1 MSVLTLRK
9 IIEKNTDSPDK
20 SMVFWRFCGNLWG
33 LQEVNMEATMAQD
46 WDGLA
51 KNWESN
57 PATDEFAQSVFAQL
71 QQLTQLDGIKVLDFG
86 CGTGQLSQLLSPS
99 AKEIVAL
106 DASEA
111 MIEELDKKELENVEP
126 VVDALTR
133 GLVAQHPAFRGQFD
147 LVVAS
152 SVLAFIEDYETSLE
166 IAHSLLNAGG
176 HFVHFDWIADST
188 KEGFTLAKSEN
199 ALIKAGFTEVETK
212 KVFEITSDGHTMSV
226 LMGVGR
232 R

>member
-1 MSVLTLRK
+1 
-9 IIEKNTDSPDK
+9 
-20 SMVFWRFCGNLWG
+20 
-33 LQEVNMEATMAQD
+33 MAQD

-57 PATDEFAQSVFAQL
+57 PATEQFAQSVFAQL

-86 CGTGQLSQLLSPS
+86 CGTGQLSQLLSPIV
-99 AKEIVAL
+99 KDIVAL

-111 MIEELDKKELENVEP
+111 MIEELDKKELLNVEP
-126 VVDALTR
+126 VVDALSR
-133 GLVAQHPAFRGQFD
+133 GLVAQHPAFRRQFD

-152 SVLAFIEDYETSLE
+152 SVLAFVDDVESSLD
-166 IAHSLLNAGG
+166 IAHSLLNEGSY
-176 HFVHFDWIADST
+176 FVHFDWVAETEQD
-188 KEGFTLAKSEN
+188 GFTLSRSEN
-199 ALIKAGFTEVETK
+199 VLSNAGFVDVEAK
-212 KVFEITSDGHTMSV
+212 KVFDITSDGQTMSV

>member
-1 MSVLTLRK
+1 
-9 IIEKNTDSPDK
+9 
-20 SMVFWRFCGNLWG
+20 
-33 LQEVNMEATMAQD
+33 MAQD

-57 PATDEFAQSVFAQL
+57 PATEQFAQSVFAQL

-86 CGTGQLSQLLSPS
+86 CGTGQLSQLLSPIV
-99 AKEIVAL
+99 KDIVAL

-111 MIEELDKKELENVEP
+111 MIEELDKKELLNVEP
-126 VVDALTR
+126 VVDALSR

-152 SVLAFIEDYETSLE
+152 SVLAFVDDVESSLD
-166 IAHSLLNAGG
+166 IAHSLLNEGG
-176 HFVHFDWIADST
+176 YFVHFDWVAESEQD
-188 KEGFTLAKSEN
+188 GFTLSRSEN
-199 ALIKAGFTEVETK
+199 ALSNAGFVDVEAR
-212 KVFEITSDGHTMSV
+212 KVFDITSDGQIMSV

>member
-1 MSVLTLRK
+1 
-9 IIEKNTDSPDK
+9 
-20 SMVFWRFCGNLWG
+20 
-33 LQEVNMEATMAQD
+33 MAQD

-57 PATDEFAQSVFAQL
+57 PATEQFAQSVFAQL

-86 CGTGQLSQLLSPS
+86 CGTGQLSQLLSPIV
-99 AKEIVAL
+99 KDIVAL

-111 MIEELDKKELENVEP
+111 MIEELDKKELLNVEP
-126 VVDALTR
+126 VVDALSR

-152 SVLAFIEDYETSLE
+152 SVLAFVDDVESSLD
-166 IAHSLLNAGG
+166 IAHSLLNEGG
-176 HFVHFDWIADST
+176 YFVHFDWVAESEQD
-188 KEGFTLAKSEN
+188 GFTSSRSEN
-199 ALIKAGFTEVETK
+199 ALSNAGFVDVEAK
-212 KVFEITSDGHTMSV
+212 KVFDITSDGQTMSV
-226 LMGVGR
+226 LMGAGR

>member
-1 MSVLTLRK
+1 
-9 IIEKNTDSPDK
+9 
-20 SMVFWRFCGNLWG
+20 
-33 LQEVNMEATMAQD
+33 MEATMAQD

-57 PATDEFAQSVFAQL
+57 PATEQFAQSVFAQL

-86 CGTGQLSQLLSPS
+86 CGTGQLSQLLSPIV
-99 AKEIVAL
+99 KDIVAL

-111 MIEELDKKELENVEP
+111 MIEELDKKELLNVEP
-126 VVDALTR
+126 VVDALSR

-152 SVLAFIEDYETSLE
+152 SVLAFVDDVESSLD
-166 IAHSLLNAGG
+166 IAHSLLNEGG
-176 HFVHFDWIADST
+176 YFVHFDWVAEFEQD
-188 KEGFTLAKSEN
+188 GFTLSRSEN
-199 ALIKAGFTEVETK
+199 ALSNAGFVDVEAK
-212 KVFEITSDGHTMSV
+212 KVFYITSDGQTMSV

>member
-1 MSVLTLRK
+1 
-9 IIEKNTDSPDK
+9 
-20 SMVFWRFCGNLWG
+20 
-33 LQEVNMEATMAQD
+33 MAQD

-57 PATDEFAQSVFAQL
+57 PATEQFAQSVFAQL

-86 CGTGQLSQLLSPS
+86 CGTGQLSQLLSPIV
-99 AKEIVAL
+99 KDIVAL

-111 MIEELDKKELENVEP
+111 MIEELDKKELLNVEP
-126 VVDALTR
+126 VVDALSR

-152 SVLAFIEDYETSLE
+152 SVLAFVDDVESSLD
-166 IAHSLLNAGG
+166 IAHSLLNEGG
-176 HFVHFDWIADST
+176 YFVHFDWVAESEQD
-188 KEGFTLAKSEN
+188 GFTLSRSEN
-199 ALIKAGFTEVETK
+199 ALSNAGFVDVEAK
-212 KVFEITSDGHTMSV
+212 KVFDITSDGQVMSV

>member
-1 MSVLTLRK
+1 
-9 IIEKNTDSPDK
+9 
-20 SMVFWRFCGNLWG
+20 
-33 LQEVNMEATMAQD
+33 MAQD

-57 PATDEFAQSVFAQL
+57 PATEQFAQSVFAQL

-86 CGTGQLSQLLSPS
+86 CGTGQLSQLLSPIV
-99 AKEIVAL
+99 KDIVAL

-111 MIEELDKKELENVEP
+111 MIEELDKKELINVEP
-126 VVDALTR
+126 VVDALSR

-152 SVLAFIEDYETSLE
+152 SVLAFVDDVESSLD
-166 IAHSLLNAGG
+166 IAHSLLNEGG
-176 HFVHFDWIADST
+176 YFVHFDWVAESEQD
-188 KEGFTLAKSEN
+188 GFTLSRSEN
-199 ALIKAGFTEVETK
+199 ALSNAGFVDVEAK
-212 KVFEITSDGHTMSV
+212 KVFDITSDGQTMSV

>member
-1 MSVLTLRK
+1 
-9 IIEKNTDSPDK
+9 
-20 SMVFWRFCGNLWG
+20 
-33 LQEVNMEATMAQD
+33 MAQD

-57 PATDEFAQSVFAQL
+57 PATEQFAQSVFAQL

-86 CGTGQLSQLLSPS
+86 CGTGQLSQLLSPIV
-99 AKEIVAL
+99 KDIVAL

-111 MIEELDKKELENVEP
+111 MIEELDKKELLNVEP
-126 VVDALTR
+126 VVDALSR

-152 SVLAFIEDYETSLE
+152 SVLAFVDDVESSLD
-166 IAHSLLNAGG
+166 IAHSLLNEGG
-176 HFVHFDWIADST
+176 YFVHFDWVAETEQD
-188 KEGFTLAKSEN
+188 GFTLSRSEN
-199 ALIKAGFTEVETK
+199 ALSNAGFVDVEAK
-212 KVFEITSDGHTMSV
+212 KVFDIASDGQTMSV

>member
-1 MSVLTLRK
+1 
-9 IIEKNTDSPDK
+9 
-20 SMVFWRFCGNLWG
+20 
-33 LQEVNMEATMAQD
+33 MAQD

-57 PATDEFAQSVFAQL
+57 PATEQFAQSVFAQL

-86 CGTGQLSQLLSPS
+86 CGTGQLSQLLSPIV
-99 AKEIVAL
+99 KDIVAL

-111 MIEELDKKELENVEP
+111 MIEELDKKELLNVEP
-126 VVDALTR
+126 VVDALSR

-152 SVLAFIEDYETSLE
+152 SVLAFVDDVELSLD
-166 IAHSLLNAGG
+166 IAHSLLNEGG
-176 HFVHFDWIADST
+176 YFVHFDWVAESEQD
-188 KEGFTLAKSEN
+188 GFTLSRSKN
-199 ALIKAGFTEVETK
+199 ALSNAGFVDVEAK
-212 KVFEITSDGHTMSV
+212 KVFDITSDGQAMSV

>member
-1 MSVLTLRK
+1 
-9 IIEKNTDSPDK
+9 
-20 SMVFWRFCGNLWG
+20 
-33 LQEVNMEATMAQD
+33 MAQD

-57 PATDEFAQSVFAQL
+57 PATEQFAQSVFAQL

-86 CGTGQLSQLLSPS
+86 CGTGQLSQLLSPIV
-99 AKEIVAL
+99 KDIVAL

-111 MIEELDKKELENVEP
+111 MIEELDKKELLNVEP
-126 VVDALTR
+126 VVDALSR

-152 SVLAFIEDYETSLE
+152 SVLAFVDDVESSLD
-166 IAHSLLNAGG
+166 IAHSLLNEGG
-176 HFVHFDWIADST
+176 YFVHFDWVAESEQD
-188 KEGFTLAKSEN
+188 GFTLSRSEN
-199 ALIKAGFTEVETK
+199 ALSNAGFIDVEAK
-212 KVFEITSDGHTMSV
+212 KVFDITSDGQIMSV

>member
-1 MSVLTLRK
+1 
-9 IIEKNTDSPDK
+9 
-20 SMVFWRFCGNLWG
+20 
-33 LQEVNMEATMAQD
+33 MEATMAQD

-57 PATDEFAQSVFAQL
+57 PATEQFAQSVFAQL

-86 CGTGQLSQLLSPS
+86 CGTGQLSQLLSPIV
-99 AKEIVAL
+99 KDIVAL

-111 MIEELDKKELENVEP
+111 MIEELDKKELLNVEP
-126 VVDALTR
+126 VVDALSR
-133 GLVAQHPAFRGQFD
+133 GLVAQHPAFRRQFD

-152 SVLAFIEDYETSLE
+152 SVLTFVDGVESSLD
-166 IAHSLLNAGG
+166 IAHSLLNEGG
-176 HFVHFDWIADST
+176 YFVHFDWVAESEQD
-188 KEGFTLAKSEN
+188 GFTLSRSEN
-199 ALIKAGFTEVETK
+199 ALSNAGFVDVEAK
-212 KVFEITSDGHTMSV
+212 KVFDITSDGQAMSV

>member
-1 MSVLTLRK
+1 
-9 IIEKNTDSPDK
+9 
-20 SMVFWRFCGNLWG
+20 
-33 LQEVNMEATMAQD
+33 MAQD

-57 PATDEFAQSVFAQL
+57 PATEQFAQSVFAQL

-86 CGTGQLSQLLSPS
+86 CGTGQLSQLLSPIV
-99 AKEIVAL
+99 KDIVAL

-111 MIEELDKKELENVEP
+111 MIEELDKKELLNVEP
-126 VVDALTR
+126 VVDALSR

-152 SVLAFIEDYETSLE
+152 SVLAFVDDVELSLD
-166 IAHSLLNAGG
+166 IAHSLLNEGG
-176 HFVHFDWIADST
+176 YFVHFDWVAESEQD
-188 KEGFTLAKSEN
+188 GFTLSRSKN
-199 ALIKAGFTEVETK
+199 ALSNAGFVDVEAK
-212 KVFEITSDGHTMSV
+212 KVFDITSDGQTMSV

>member
-1 MSVLTLRK
+1 
-9 IIEKNTDSPDK
+9 
-20 SMVFWRFCGNLWG
+20 
-33 LQEVNMEATMAQD
+33 MAQD

-57 PATDEFAQSVFAQL
+57 PATEQFAQSVFAQL

-86 CGTGQLSQLLSPS
+86 CGTGQLSQLLSPIV
-99 AKEIVAL
+99 KDIVAL

-111 MIEELDKKELENVEP
+111 MIEELDKKELLNVEP
-126 VVDALTR
+126 VVDALSR

-152 SVLAFIEDYETSLE
+152 SVLAFVDDVESSID
-166 IAHSLLNAGG
+166 IAHSLLNEGG
-176 HFVHFDWIADST
+176 YFVHFDWVAESEQD
-188 KEGFTLAKSEN
+188 GFTLSRSEN
-199 ALIKAGFTEVETK
+199 ALSNAGFVDVEAK
-212 KVFEITSDGHTMSV
+212 KVFDITSDGQTMSV

>member
-1 MSVLTLRK
+1 
-9 IIEKNTDSPDK
+9 
-20 SMVFWRFCGNLWG
+20 
-33 LQEVNMEATMAQD
+33 MAQD

-57 PATDEFAQSVFAQL
+57 PATEQFAQSVFEQL

-86 CGTGQLSQLLSPS
+86 CGTGQLSKRLSPMV
-99 AKEIVAL
+99 KDIVAL

-111 MIEELDKKELENVEP
+111 MIEELDKKELANVEP
-126 VVDALTR
+126 VVDALSR

-152 SVLAFIEDYETSLE
+152 SVLAFVEDLDASLK
-166 IAHSLLNAGG
+166 ISHSLLNHGG
-176 HFVHFDWIADST
+176 YFVHFDWIAESEQD
-188 KEGFTLAKSEN
+188 GFTLAKSKR
-199 ALIKAGFTEVETK
+199 ALKDAGFTEVESQH
-212 KVFEITSDGHTMSV
+212 VFDITSDGKTMSV
-226 LMGVGR
+226 LMGLGR

>member
-1 MSVLTLRK
+1 
-9 IIEKNTDSPDK
+9 
-20 SMVFWRFCGNLWG
+20 
-33 LQEVNMEATMAQD
+33 MEATMAQD

-57 PATDEFAQSVFAQL
+57 PATEQFAQSVFAQL

-86 CGTGQLSQLLSPS
+86 CGTGQLSQLLSPIV
-99 AKEIVAL
+99 KDIVAL

-111 MIEELDKKELENVEP
+111 MIEELDKKELLNVEP
-126 VVDALTR
+126 VVDALSR
-133 GLVAQHPAFRGQFD
+133 GLVAQHPAFRRQFD

-152 SVLAFIEDYETSLE
+152 SVLAFVDDVESSLD
-166 IAHSLLNAGG
+166 IAHSLLNEGSY
-176 HFVHFDWIADST
+176 FVHFDWVAETEQD
-188 KEGFTLAKSEN
+188 GFTLSRSEN
-199 ALIKAGFTEVETK
+199 VLSNAGFVDVEAK
-212 KVFEITSDGHTMSV
+212 KVFDITSDGQTMSV

>member
-1 MSVLTLRK
+1 
-9 IIEKNTDSPDK
+9 
-20 SMVFWRFCGNLWG
+20 
-33 LQEVNMEATMAQD
+33 MAQD

-57 PATDEFAQSVFAQL
+57 PATEQFAQSVFAQL

-86 CGTGQLSQLLSPS
+86 CGTGQLSQLLSPIV
-99 AKEIVAL
+99 KDIVAL

-111 MIEELDKKELENVEP
+111 MIEELDKKELLNVEP
-126 VVDALTR
+126 VVDALSR

-152 SVLAFIEDYETSLE
+152 SVLAFVDDVESSLD
-166 IAHSLLNAGG
+166 IAHSLLNEGG
-176 HFVHFDWIADST
+176 YFVHFDWVAESEQD
-188 KEGFTLAKSEN
+188 GFTLSRSES
-199 ALIKAGFTEVETK
+199 ALSNAGFVDVEAK
-212 KVFEITSDGHTMSV
+212 KVFDITSDGQTMSV
-226 LMGVGR
+226 LMGAGR

>member
-1 MSVLTLRK
+1 
-9 IIEKNTDSPDK
+9 
-20 SMVFWRFCGNLWG
+20 
-33 LQEVNMEATMAQD
+33 MAQD

-57 PATDEFAQSVFAQL
+57 PATEQFAQSVFAQL

-86 CGTGQLSQLLSPS
+86 CGTGQLSQLLSPIV
-99 AKEIVAL
+99 KDIVAL
-106 DASEA
+106 DVSEA
-111 MIEELDKKELENVEP
+111 MIEELDKKELLNVEP
-126 VVDALTR
+126 VVDALSR

-152 SVLAFIEDYETSLE
+152 SVLAFVDDVESSLD
-166 IAHSLLNAGG
+166 IAHSLLNEGG
-176 HFVHFDWIADST
+176 YFVHFDWVAESEQD
-188 KEGFTLAKSEN
+188 GFTLSRSEN
-199 ALIKAGFTEVETK
+199 ALSNAGFVDVEAK
-212 KVFEITSDGHTMSV
+212 KVFDITSDGQIMSV

>member
-1 MSVLTLRK
+1 
-9 IIEKNTDSPDK
+9 
-20 SMVFWRFCGNLWG
+20 
-33 LQEVNMEATMAQD
+33 MAQD

-57 PATDEFAQSVFAQL
+57 PATEQFAQSVFEQL

-86 CGTGQLSQLLSPS
+86 CGTGQLSQRLSPMV
-99 AKEIVAL
+99 KDIVAL

-111 MIEELDKKELENVEP
+111 MIEELDKKELANVEP
-126 VVDALTR
+126 VVDALSR

-152 SVLAFIEDYETSLE
+152 SVLAFVEDLDASLK
-166 IAHSLLNAGG
+166 ISHSLLNHGG
-176 HFVHFDWIADST
+176 YFVHFDWIAESEQD
-188 KEGFTLAKSEN
+188 GFTLAKSKL
-199 ALIKAGFTEVETK
+199 ALKDAGFTEVESQH
-212 KVFEITSDGHTMSV
+212 VFDITSDGKTMSV
-226 LMGVGR
+226 LMGLGR

>member
-1 MSVLTLRK
+1 
-9 IIEKNTDSPDK
+9 
-20 SMVFWRFCGNLWG
+20 
-33 LQEVNMEATMAQD
+33 MAQD

-57 PATDEFAQSVFAQL
+57 PATEQFAQSVFAQL

-86 CGTGQLSQLLSPS
+86 CGTGQLSQLLSPIV
-99 AKEIVAL
+99 KDIVAL

-111 MIEELDKKELENVEP
+111 MIEELDKKELLNVEP
-126 VVDALTR
+126 VVDALSR

-152 SVLAFIEDYETSLE
+152 SVLAFVDDVESSLD
-166 IAHSLLNAGG
+166 IAHSLLNEGG
-176 HFVHFDWIADST
+176 YFVHFDWVAESEQD
-188 KEGFTLAKSEN
+188 GFTLSRSEN
-199 ALIKAGFTEVETK
+199 ALSNAGFVDVEAK
-212 KVFEITSDGHTMSV
+212 KVFDIASDGQIMSV

>member
-1 MSVLTLRK
+1 
-9 IIEKNTDSPDK
+9 
-20 SMVFWRFCGNLWG
+20 
-33 LQEVNMEATMAQD
+33 MAQD

-57 PATDEFAQSVFAQL
+57 PATEQFAQSVFAQL

-86 CGTGQLSQLLSPS
+86 CGTGQLSQLLSPIV
-99 AKEIVAL
+99 KDIVAL

-111 MIEELDKKELENVEP
+111 MIEELDKKELLNVEP
-126 VVDALTR
+126 VVDALSR

-152 SVLAFIEDYETSLE
+152 SVLAFVDDVESSLD
-166 IAHSLLNAGG
+166 IAHSLLNEGG
-176 HFVHFDWIADST
+176 YFVHFDWVAESEQD
-188 KEGFTLAKSEN
+188 GFTLSRSEN
-199 ALIKAGFTEVETK
+199 ALSNAGFVDVEAK
-212 KVFEITSDGHTMSV
+212 KVFDITSDGQNMSV

>member
-1 MSVLTLRK
+1 
-9 IIEKNTDSPDK
+9 
-20 SMVFWRFCGNLWG
+20 
-33 LQEVNMEATMAQD
+33 MAQD

-57 PATDEFAQSVFAQL
+57 PATEQFAQSVFEQL

-86 CGTGQLSQLLSPS
+86 CGTGQLSQRLSPMV
-99 AKEIVAL
+99 KDIVAL

-111 MIEELDKKELENVEP
+111 MIEELDKKELANVEP
-126 VVDALTR
+126 VVDALSR

-152 SVLAFIEDYETSLE
+152 SVLAFVEDLDASLK
-166 IAHSLLNAGG
+166 ISHSLLNHGG
-176 HFVHFDWIADST
+176 YFVHFDWIAESEQD
-188 KEGFTLAKSEN
+188 GFTLAKSKR
-199 ALIKAGFTEVETK
+199 ALKDAGFTEVESQH
-212 KVFEITSDGHTMSV
+212 VFDIASDGKTMSV
-226 LMGVGR
+226 LMGLGR

>member
-1 MSVLTLRK
+1 
-9 IIEKNTDSPDK
+9 
-20 SMVFWRFCGNLWG
+20 
-33 LQEVNMEATMAQD
+33 MAQD

-57 PATDEFAQSVFAQL
+57 PATEQFAQSVFAQL

-86 CGTGQLSQLLSPS
+86 CGTGQLSQLLSPIV
-99 AKEIVAL
+99 KDIVAL

-111 MIEELDKKELENVEP
+111 MIEELDKKELLNVEP
-126 VVDALTR
+126 VVDALSR

-152 SVLAFIEDYETSLE
+152 SVLAFVDDVESSLD
-166 IAHSLLNAGG
+166 IAHSLLNEGG
-176 HFVHFDWIADST
+176 YFVHFDWVAESEQD
-188 KEGFTLAKSEN
+188 GFTLSRSEN
-199 ALIKAGFTEVETK
+199 ALSNAGFVDVEAK
-212 KVFEITSDGHTMSV
+212 KVFYITSDGQTMSV

>member
-1 MSVLTLRK
+1 
-9 IIEKNTDSPDK
+9 
-20 SMVFWRFCGNLWG
+20 
-33 LQEVNMEATMAQD
+33 MAQD

-57 PATDEFAQSVFAQL
+57 PATEQFAQSVFEQL

-86 CGTGQLSQLLSPS
+86 CGTGQLSQRLSPMV
-99 AKEIVAL
+99 KDIVAL

-111 MIEELDKKELENVEP
+111 MIEELDKKELANVEP
-126 VVDALTR
+126 VVDALSR

-152 SVLAFIEDYETSLE
+152 SVLAFVEDLDTSLK
-166 IAHSLLNAGG
+166 ISHSLLNHGG
-176 HFVHFDWIADST
+176 YFVHFDWIAESEQD
-188 KEGFTLAKSEN
+188 GFTLAKSKR
-199 ALIKAGFTEVETK
+199 ALKDAGFTEVESQH
-212 KVFEITSDGHTMSV
+212 VFDITSDGKTMSV
-226 LMGVGR
+226 LMGLGR

>member
-1 MSVLTLRK
+1 
-9 IIEKNTDSPDK
+9 
-20 SMVFWRFCGNLWG
+20 
-33 LQEVNMEATMAQD
+33 MAQD

-57 PATDEFAQSVFAQL
+57 PATEQFAQSVFAQL
-71 QQLTQLDGIKVLDFG
+71 QQATQLDGIKVLDFG
-86 CGTGQLSQLLSPS
+86 CGTGQLSQLLSPIV
-99 AKEIVAL
+99 KDIVAL

-111 MIEELDKKELENVEP
+111 MIEELDKKELLNVEP
-126 VVDALTR
+126 VVDALSR

-152 SVLAFIEDYETSLE
+152 SVLAFVDDVESSLD
-166 IAHSLLNAGG
+166 IAHSLLNEGG
-176 HFVHFDWIADST
+176 YFVHFDWVAESEQD
-188 KEGFTLAKSEN
+188 GFTLSRSEN
-199 ALIKAGFTEVETK
+199 ALSNAGFVDVEAK
-212 KVFEITSDGHTMSV
+212 KVFDITSDGQTMSV

>member
-1 MSVLTLRK
+1 
-9 IIEKNTDSPDK
+9 
-20 SMVFWRFCGNLWG
+20 
-33 LQEVNMEATMAQD
+33 MAQD

-57 PATDEFAQSVFAQL
+57 PATEQFAQSVFAQL

-86 CGTGQLSQLLSPS
+86 CGTGQLSQLLSPIV
-99 AKEIVAL
+99 KDIVAL

-111 MIEELDKKELENVEP
+111 MIEELDKKELLNVEP
-126 VVDALTR
+126 VVDALSR

-152 SVLAFIEDYETSLE
+152 SVLAFVDDVESSLD
-166 IAHSLLNAGG
+166 IAHSLLNDGG
-176 HFVHFDWIADST
+176 YFVHFDWVAESEQD
-188 KEGFTLAKSEN
+188 GFTLSRSEN
-199 ALIKAGFTEVETK
+199 ALSNAGFVDVEAK
-212 KVFEITSDGHTMSV
+212 KVFDITSDGQTMSV

>member
-1 MSVLTLRK
+1 
-9 IIEKNTDSPDK
+9 
-20 SMVFWRFCGNLWG
+20 
-33 LQEVNMEATMAQD
+33 MAQD

-51 KNWESN
+51 KRWESN
-57 PATDEFAQSVFAQL
+57 PATEQFAQSVFAQL

-86 CGTGQLSQLLSPS
+86 CGTGQLSQLLSPFV
-99 AKEIVAL
+99 KDIVAL

-111 MIEELDKKELENVEP
+111 MIEELDKKVLLNVEP
-126 VVDALTR
+126 VVDALSR

-152 SVLAFIEDYETSLE
+152 SVLTFVDDVEMSLE
-166 IAHSLLNAGG
+166 ISRSLLNKDGY
-176 HFVHFDWIADST
+176 FVHFDWVAQSS
-188 KEGFTLAKSEN
+188 KEGFTLAKSES
-199 ALIKAGFTEVETK
+199 ALLTAGFNDVESK
-212 KVFEITSDGHTMSV
+212 KVFEITSEGETMSV

>member
-1 MSVLTLRK
+1 
-9 IIEKNTDSPDK
+9 
-20 SMVFWRFCGNLWG
+20 
-33 LQEVNMEATMAQD
+33 MAQD

-57 PATDEFAQSVFAQL
+57 PATEQFAQSVFAQL

-86 CGTGQLSQLLSPS
+86 CGTGQLSQLLSPIV
-99 AKEIVAL
+99 KDIVAL

-111 MIEELDKKELENVEP
+111 MIEELDKKELLNVEP
-126 VVDALTR
+126 VVDALSR

-152 SVLAFIEDYETSLE
+152 SVLAFVDDVEASLD
-166 IAHSLLNAGG
+166 IAHSLLNEGSY
-176 HFVHFDWIADST
+176 FVHFDWVAESEQD
-188 KEGFTLAKSEN
+188 GFTLSRSEN
-199 ALIKAGFTEVETK
+199 ALSNAGFVDVEAK
-212 KVFEITSDGHTMSV
+212 KVFDITSDGQTMSV

>member
-1 MSVLTLRK
+1 
-9 IIEKNTDSPDK
+9 
-20 SMVFWRFCGNLWG
+20 
-33 LQEVNMEATMAQD
+33 MAQD

-57 PATDEFAQSVFAQL
+57 PATEQFAQSVFAQL

-86 CGTGQLSQLLSPS
+86 CGTGQLSQLLSPIV
-99 AKEIVAL
+99 KDIVAL

-111 MIEELDKKELENVEP
+111 MIEELDKKELLNVEP
-126 VVDALTR
+126 VVDALSR

-152 SVLAFIEDYETSLE
+152 SVLSFVDDVESSLD
-166 IAHSLLNAGG
+166 IAHSLLNEGG
-176 HFVHFDWIADST
+176 YFVHFDWVAESEQD
-188 KEGFTLAKSEN
+188 GFTLSRSEN
-199 ALIKAGFTEVETK
+199 ALSNAGFVDVEAK
-212 KVFEITSDGHTMSV
+212 KVFDITSDGQIMSV

>member
-1 MSVLTLRK
+1 
-9 IIEKNTDSPDK
+9 
-20 SMVFWRFCGNLWG
+20 
-33 LQEVNMEATMAQD
+33 MAQD

-57 PATDEFAQSVFAQL
+57 PATEQFAQSVFAQL

-86 CGTGQLSQLLSPS
+86 CGTGQLSQLLSPIV
-99 AKEIVAL
+99 KDIVAL

-111 MIEELDKKELENVEP
+111 MIEELDKKELLNVEP
-126 VVDALTR
+126 VVDALSR

-152 SVLAFIEDYETSLE
+152 SVLAFVDDVESSLD
-166 IAHSLLNAGG
+166 IAHSLLNEGG
-176 HFVHFDWIADST
+176 YFVHFDWVAESEQD
-188 KEGFTLAKSEN
+188 GFTLSRSEN
-199 ALIKAGFTEVETK
+199 ALSNAGFVDVEAK
-212 KVFEITSDGHTMSV
+212 KVFDITSDGQIMSV

-232 R
+232 P

>member
-1 MSVLTLRK
+1 
-9 IIEKNTDSPDK
+9 
-20 SMVFWRFCGNLWG
+20 
-33 LQEVNMEATMAQD
+33 MAQD

-57 PATDEFAQSVFAQL
+57 PATEQFAQSVFAQL

-86 CGTGQLSQLLSPS
+86 CGTGQLSQLLSPIV
-99 AKEIVAL
+99 KDIVAL

-111 MIEELDKKELENVEP
+111 MIEELDKKELLNVEP
-126 VVDALTR
+126 VVDALSR

-152 SVLAFIEDYETSLE
+152 SVLAFVDDVESSLD
-166 IAHSLLNAGG
+166 IVHSLLNEGG
-176 HFVHFDWIADST
+176 YFVHFDWVAESEQD
-188 KEGFTLAKSEN
+188 GLTLSRSEN
-199 ALIKAGFTEVETK
+199 ALSNAGFVDVEAK
-212 KVFEITSDGHTMSV
+212 KVFDITSDGQAMSV

>member
-1 MSVLTLRK
+1 
-9 IIEKNTDSPDK
+9 
-20 SMVFWRFCGNLWG
+20 
-33 LQEVNMEATMAQD
+33 MEATMAQD

-57 PATDEFAQSVFAQL
+57 PATEQFAQSVFAQL

-86 CGTGQLSQLLSPS
+86 CGTGQLSQLLSPIV
-99 AKEIVAL
+99 KDIVAL

-111 MIEELDKKELENVEP
+111 MIEELDKKELLNVEP
-126 VVDALTR
+126 VVDALSR

-152 SVLAFIEDYETSLE
+152 SVLAFVDDVESSLD
-166 IAHSLLNAGG
+166 IAHSLLNEGG
-176 HFVHFDWIADST
+176 YFVHFDWVAESEQ
-188 KEGFTLAKSEN
+188 EGFTLSRSEN
-199 ALIKAGFTEVETK
+199 ALSNAGFVDVEAK
-212 KVFEITSDGHTMSV
+212 KVFDITSDGQAMSV

>member
-1 MSVLTLRK
+1 
-9 IIEKNTDSPDK
+9 
-20 SMVFWRFCGNLWG
+20 
-33 LQEVNMEATMAQD
+33 MAQD

-57 PATDEFAQSVFAQL
+57 PATEQFAQSVFAQL

-86 CGTGQLSQLLSPS
+86 CGTGQLSQLLSPLV
-99 AKEIVAL
+99 KDIVAL

-111 MIEELDKKELENVEP
+111 MIEELDKKELLNVEP
-126 VVDALTR
+126 VVDALSR

-152 SVLAFIEDYETSLE
+152 SVLAFVDDVESSLD
-166 IAHSLLNAGG
+166 IAHSLLNEGG
-176 HFVHFDWIADST
+176 YFVHFDWVAESEQD
-188 KEGFTLAKSEN
+188 GFTLSRSEN
-199 ALIKAGFTEVETK
+199 ALSNAGFVDVEAK
-212 KVFEITSDGHTMSV
+212 KVFDITSDGQTMSV

>member
-1 MSVLTLRK
+1 
-9 IIEKNTDSPDK
+9 
-20 SMVFWRFCGNLWG
+20 
-33 LQEVNMEATMAQD
+33 MAQD

-57 PATDEFAQSVFAQL
+57 PATEQFAQSVFAQL

-86 CGTGQLSQLLSPS
+86 CGTGQLSQLLSPIV
-99 AKEIVAL
+99 KDIVAL

-111 MIEELDKKELENVEP
+111 MIEELDKKELLNVEP
-126 VVDALTR
+126 VVDALSR

-152 SVLAFIEDYETSLE
+152 SVLAFVDDVESSLD
-166 IAHSLLNAGG
+166 IAHSLLNDGG
-176 HFVHFDWIADST
+176 YFVHFDWVAESEQD
-188 KEGFTLAKSEN
+188 GFTLSRSEN
-199 ALIKAGFTEVETK
+199 ALSNAGFVDVEAK
-212 KVFEITSDGHTMSV
+212 KVFDITSDGQIMSV

>member
-1 MSVLTLRK
+1 
-9 IIEKNTDSPDK
+9 
-20 SMVFWRFCGNLWG
+20 
-33 LQEVNMEATMAQD
+33 MAQD

-57 PATDEFAQSVFAQL
+57 PATEQFAQSVFEQL

-86 CGTGQLSQLLSPS
+86 CGTGQLSQRLSPMV
-99 AKEIVAL
+99 KDIVAL

-111 MIEELDKKELENVEP
+111 MIEELDKKELANVEP
-126 VVDALTR
+126 VVDALSR

-152 SVLAFIEDYETSLE
+152 SVLAFVEDLDASLK
-166 IAHSLLNAGG
+166 ISHSLLNHGG
-176 HFVHFDWIADST
+176 YFVHFDWIAESEQD
-188 KEGFTLAKSEN
+188 GFTLAKSKR
-199 ALIKAGFTEVETK
+199 ALKDAGFTEVESQH
-212 KVFEITSDGHTMSV
+212 VFDITSDGKTMSV
-226 LMGVGR
+226 LIGLGR